1 MHFARGGRARGL
13 ESSSLSLRPP
23 SSVLLPASS
32 PFACASRLRP
42 VVEIAPQPKS
52 LHSLVWL
59 PDCRFCDLFSARH
72 QVLTLLSSRDLLLED
87 ICLFYVSH
95 YNQSFYLR
103 WEHEDLTDR
112 LLFPLP
118 PFRGKHVYLSEP
130 PLTLKQA
137 LTSYLCQYNPRRTL
151 IPPLTENWM

>member
-1 MHFARGGRARGL
+1 MHFAKGGRAA
-13 ESSSLSLRPP
+13 SSSLSLRAS

-72 QVLTLLSSRDLLLED
+72 QVLTQWWDLLLED

-103 WEHEDLTDR
+103 REHEDLTDR

-118 PFRGKHVYLSEP
+118 PFRGKHVYLSEL